1 MGPFRRGDIVLE
13 LPSERH
19 REIPTWHVHRKRLN
33 PETSLTNLGPA
44 LSYYHKR
51 MDVLSAGL
59 FFIYSNNIH
68 RARGFP
74 RMRDTLGV

>member
-33 PETSLTNLGPA
+33 PETSLTNLGPV
-44 LSYYHKR
+44 SYYHKR